1 MLSPVGFGAVVIQV
15 HRQRHPCSPA
25 PALERSPAPALEQLP
40 EHCRRPGVAGR
51 RVGSEVAGE
60 QQQPA
65 QPRVLGRGRPS
76 LSDRRRRCRSTTALP
91 HPSRRRRVHPA
102 QPVAV
107 DGVQLRDSSAWGR
120 CSTEGVR
127 IVRGRPSPTSSG
139 SAAPHPRDRRPC
151 CGSLSL
157 RSTTGTPKPVPPPA
171 AASRCATSGKPSGQA
186 AGPPPPRCGC
196 RSRHLHLKAA
206 GCRIAAVYG
215 RSQSSQQR
223 RRLPRPATRRGLPE
237 TRRHGSTGLRSRSAY
252 RGSSAKGRNREDLD
266 SGWAR

>member
-25 PALERSPAPALEQLP
+25 PALEQLP
-40 EHCRRPGVAGR
+40 EHRRRPGVAGR
-51 RVGSEVAGE
+51 RVGSEAAGE

-65 QPRVLGRGRPS
+65 QPRALGRGRPS
-76 LSDRRRRCRSTTALP
+76 PSDRRRRCRSTTALP
-91 HPSRRRRVHPA
+91 HPSCRPRVHLA

-107 DGVQLRDSSAWGR
+107 DGVRLRDSSAWGR

-196 RSRHLHLKAA
+196 RSRPAA
-206 GCRIAAVYG
+206 LEGC
-215 RSQSSQQR
+215 
-223 RRLPRPATRRGLPE
+223 GLPHRGGIWPPPVE
-237 TRRHGSTGLRSRSAY
+237 PTASATAPHGNTPGIA
-252 RGSSAKGRNREDLD
+252 
-266 SGWAR
+266 